1 MVDGLSLAE
10 TTALVLRL
18 LDVADELNGEVGR
31 LHTAGVDVSGLI
43 PPLGGL
49 MDVLNQ
55 VDEIVEAALSC
66 ND

>member
-18 LDVADELNGEVGR
+18 CDVLDDLNGEVGR
-31 LHTAGVDVSGLI
+31 LHNAGVDVSGLI
-43 PPLGGL
+43 PPVGELV
-49 MDVLNQ
+49 DVANQ

-66 ND
+66 TD